1 MAGRPEEELEKLF
14 EDALRDVLKKE
25 GAEGL
30 PERLG
35 QGREG
40 PGVPYEGDQI

>member
-1 MAGRPEEELEKLF
+1 MAGRPEEEFEKLF
-14 EDALRDVLKKE
+14 EEILREVLKKE
-25 GAEGL
+25 GVQGL